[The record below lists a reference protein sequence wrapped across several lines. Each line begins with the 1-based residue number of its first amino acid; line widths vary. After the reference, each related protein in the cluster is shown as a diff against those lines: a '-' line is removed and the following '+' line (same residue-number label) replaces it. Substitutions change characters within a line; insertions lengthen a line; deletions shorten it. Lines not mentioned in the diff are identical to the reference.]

1 MLVRHPLQLI
11 GGGNETGVATA
22 LILDALVRSVVSV
35 VTSVAPAVSY
45 VELRQVKE
53 GTSVDELAEIFS

>member
-1 MLVRHPLQLI
+1 M
-11 GGGNETGVATA
+11 TTA

-35 VTSVAPAVSY
+35 VTSVATAVSY